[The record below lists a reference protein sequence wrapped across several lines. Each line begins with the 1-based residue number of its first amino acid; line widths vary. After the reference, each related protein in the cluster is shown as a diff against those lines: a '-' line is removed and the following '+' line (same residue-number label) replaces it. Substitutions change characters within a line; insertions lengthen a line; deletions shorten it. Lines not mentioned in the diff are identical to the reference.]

1 MVELKTK
8 QTGLSVQ
15 AYLEAIEDEQRRHDC
30 MTILEIMRRVTKEE
44 PRMWGTSIV
53 GFGSYHYKY
62 ESGHEGDSCLVG
74 FASRK
79 GDISLYI
86 SSAFD
91 SRESLLAE
99 LGKHKTGKACLYIK
113 RLSDIKVP
121 VLEKLVSETMSERR
135 RRYSE

>member
-1 MVELKTK
+1 MAQLKTK
-8 QTGLSVQ
+8 ETDSSVQ
-15 AYLEAIEDEQRRHDC
+15 AYLDAIEDESRRQDC
-30 MTILEIMRRVTKEE
+30 QAIIELMRRVTKEE
-44 PRMWGTSIV
+44 PKLWGTSIV

-99 LGKHKTGKACLYIK
+99 LGKYKTGKACLYIK
-113 RLSDIKVP
+113 RLSDIKIP
-121 VLEKLVSETMSERR
+121 ILEKLVLETVEERR
-135 RRYSE
+135 RRYPQ

>member
-8 QTGLSVQ
+8 QTSLSVQ
-15 AYLEAIEDEQRRHDC
+15 AYFEAIEDEQRRQDC
-30 MTILEIMRRVTKEE
+30 KVITEIMRRVTKEE
-44 PRMWGTSIV
+44 PKMWGTSIV

-74 FASRK
+74 FASRA

-91 SRESLLAE
+91 SRENLLAE

-121 VLEKLVSETMSERR
+121 VLEKLISETVAERR
-135 RRYSE
+135 RRYPE